1 MYFISSQRLFKIIN
15 IIEKLWGKTQ
25 LVFDN
30 EIIHIYSAWIKPGGF
45 CSKHYHKNKHN
56 LFFVQSGSIVVK
68 IWDKETINEH
78 KLLTG
83 DKILV
88 NSNTWHQFVA
98 IEESIVLEIY
108 YSTIDHEDIIRHI

>member
-1 MYFISSQRLFKIIN
+1 MP
-15 IIEKLWGKTQ
+15 IIEKPWGKTL

-30 EIIHIYSAWIKPGGF
+30 ETIHIYLAWINRDGF

-56 LFFVQSGSIVVK
+56 LFFLQSGSIIVK
-68 IWDKETINEH
+68 TWDTDIINEH
-78 KLLTG
+78 KLLAG

-88 NSNTWHQFVA
+88 KNNTWHQFLA
-98 IEESIVLEIY
+98 TEESILLEIY

>member
-1 MYFISSQRLFKIIN
+1 MP
-15 IIEKLWGKTQ
+15 IIEKHWGKTL

-30 EIIHIYSAWIKPGGF
+30 ETIHIYLAWINQGGF

-56 LFFVQSGSIVVK
+56 LFFLQSGSIIVK
-68 IWDKETINEH
+68 TWNTDTINEH
-78 KLLTG
+78 KLIAG

-88 NSNTWHQFVA
+88 KNNIWHQFLAV
-98 IEESIVLEIY
+98 EESILLEIY